1 MAGRVG
7 ILSRVDASIK
17 CIVRILEV
25 DEYRKRER
33 ERKIEKGSKIGRE
46 C

>member
-25 DEYRKRER
+25 DEYRKRGRER
-33 ERKIEKGSKIGRE
+33 ERAKLKKEAR
-46 C
+46 